1 MFIVPYNSGLDGK
14 SMDVEKYLS
23 RKPTRMMRIKSHQ
36 QEQDTSVTPQL
47 ALCLAGSM
55 QDPRQRPLPP
65 PLVPD
70 PISGTES
77 VDRTAITP
85 VHGKS

>member
-14 SMDVEKYLS
+14 SMDVEKHLS

-36 QEQDTSVTPQL
+36 QEQDTSVTHSL
-47 ALCLAGSM
+47 LCASLGACRTPAR
-55 QDPRQRPLPP
+55 DPCPP
-65 PLVPD
+65 PLIPE